1 MTQIIPKI
9 RSRKEKET
17 LGQMNAYAI
26 AKREEELR

>member
-9 RSRKEKET
+9 HSRKEKET
-17 LGQMNAYAI
+17 LSQINSYAI